1 MAKYISINV
10 VGNETSG
17 LAGASALN
25 NGTYLIP
32 TDKIIIVS
40 QTAANVAAGL
50 VKIIMDTAIG
60 TLDTYTVAAST
71 SASLGQ
77 AASLPANTEGR
88 LLAKAIQYA
97 MSANPGGVISNV
109 SPGNDQA
116 AIPVRCYWRA
126 CALGGA

>member
-40 QTAANVAAGL
+40 QTTANVAAGL

-60 TLDTYTVAAST
+60 TLDTYTVSAST